1 LSNIRSRIESALP
14 SRSNPSTPRD
24 SDSDA
29 SISVAAA
36 SSVGRFAQHKPKVVN
51 RRYIRSSPPRDTGP
65 SPQPTLAQQQPEQTR
80 TGLILTKPFRDRD
93 SPQFGSVLRCSS
105 TTDLVLPLNS
115 GGASGTPM
123 SGDRSRS
130 ASSSSLHIAGKRP
143 PPGIFSARRP
153 DFSHVESK
161 VRNYI
166 HSVKSMSEDRQAS
179 SMQKS
184 KSCGNLSPFRLARE
198 RRNSLTESVPE
209 PPQTTELKKRPQTA
223 PSDVGVT
230 KHEDRQSSS
239 PGQGESKEFDGNDE
253 GESRVYDIRYEEAG
267 GARRTISQAHSKSDP
282 NLSVM
287 QMRFA
292 APPPSATARGL
303 SKSAVS
309 LAGLGKLG
317 DLIDS
322 EDSDYEAKARFF
334 SRDNLNDVYIESE
347 DLLHLGRSLL
357 VFAPVPYLV
366 RQMG

>member
-1 LSNIRSRIESALP
+1 
-14 SRSNPSTPRD
+14 
-24 SDSDA
+24 
-29 SISVAAA
+29 
-36 SSVGRFAQHKPKVVN
+36 
-51 RRYIRSSPPRDTGP
+51 
-65 SPQPTLAQQQPEQTR
+65 
-80 TGLILTKPFRDRD
+80 
-93 SPQFGSVLRCSS
+93 
-105 TTDLVLPLNS
+105 
-115 GGASGTPM
+115 
-123 SGDRSRS
+123 
-130 ASSSSLHIAGKRP
+130 LHNAGKRP
-143 PPGIFSARRP
+143 AGIFSARRP

-209 PPQTTELKKRPQTA
+209 PQKTELKKRPQTA
-223 PSDVGVT
+223 PSGIGVI
-230 KHEDRQSSS
+230 KHEDHHSSL
-239 PGQGESKEFDGNDE
+239 PGQGDSKEFDGNEE
-253 GESRVYDIRYEEAG
+253 GEGIVYDCRHEEVTG
-267 GARRTISQAHSKSDP
+267 HRRTISQAHSKSDP

-292 APPPSATARGL
+292 APASATARGL

-357 VFAPVPYLV
+357 VFAPVPYLPSYSIIYNS
-366 RQMG
+366 MK

>member
-1 LSNIRSRIESALP
+1 M
-14 SRSNPSTPRD
+14 
-24 SDSDA
+24 
-29 SISVAAA
+29 
-36 SSVGRFAQHKPKVVN
+36 
-51 RRYIRSSPPRDTGP
+51 
-65 SPQPTLAQQQPEQTR
+65 
-80 TGLILTKPFRDRD
+80 
-93 SPQFGSVLRCSS
+93 
-105 TTDLVLPLNS
+105 LPLNS
-115 GGASGTPM
+115 GAYGTPM

-130 ASSSSLHIAGKRP
+130 ASSSSLHIAGKKP
-143 PPGIFSARRP
+143 AGIFSTRRP

-198 RRNSLTESVPE
+198 RRRNSLTESAQE
-209 PPQTTELKKRPQTA
+209 PQTTELKRPQTA
-223 PSDVGVT
+223 PSDVI
-230 KHEDRQSSS
+230 KHEDQSSS
-239 PGQGESKEFDGNDE
+239 PGQGESKEFGGNEE
-253 GESRVYDIRYEEAG
+253 GEGIIYDCRHEEVTG
-267 GARRTISQAHSKSDP
+267 PRRTISQAHSKSDP

-292 APPPSATARGL
+292 AAPAPSASARGL

-347 DLLHLGRSLL
+347 DLLHLGRSLF
-357 VFAPVPYLV
+357 VFAPLVTVPLNFQNANESLSLLYRTLSTMMSARSTV
-366 RQMG
+366 